1 MEQRDMRER
10 SFAMHQIGDSVVY
23 GIHGICT
30 IVKVEMRTIDRKQVE
45 YFVLEPA
52 EQPGARF
59 YVPTQNQAAVAKLR
73 KLLTAE
79 QIDAILTSDSV
90 HQKQWVD
97 DENKRKQYYRE
108 LLSGGD
114 RSAILCMINNLY
126 RHKQA
131 QAEAGRKFHLCDENF
146 LHDAEKLLTGE
157 AAIILNLD
165 MEAARTYLRSK
176 LKEDA

>member
-1 MEQRDMRER
+1 
-10 SFAMHQIGDSVVY
+10 MHQIGDSVVY

-146 LHDAEKLLTGE
+146 LHDAQKLLRSE
-157 AAIILNLD
+157 FSFILQIPQNQV
-165 MEAARTYLRSK
+165 
-176 LKEDA
+176 DAYITNKMLNK